1 MAIEHLILGLELQIE
16 WSLRSFF
23 EDISQLV
30 TLAGVLAVSQQQFI
44 HAAKLLGAGHRSYVS
59 KRAVL
64 MPQQRVMIDTAVT
77 ETQAALDE
85 EIFALAWEEGEAMDL
100 DRALRSALQV
110 VEGIKSHG

>member
-1 MAIEHLILGLELQIE
+1 
-16 WSLRSFF
+16 
-23 EDISQLV
+23 
-30 TLAGVLAVSQQQFI
+30 
-44 HAAKLLGAGHRSYVS
+44 
-59 KRAVL
+59 